1 MPPIPSSSVNLRL
14 GHFARQ
20 GLGVLFLLGGILRS
34 KSVPAMPRHSLIEY
48 LVESFK
54 HGRDLAFVQRSGYRT
69 VRWSYRDV
77 AGVASQ
83 FAREL
88 ESRGIE
94 PGDRVLLQGHNSA
107 EWVAAFFGC
116 ILRGAVA
123 VPLDPGA
130 TADFAGRVAQQ
141 AGAKLVV
148 SAGKIA
154 QTGEQ
159 RPAMTLDSL
168 RDTVSSHSPEPYASP
183 PLDRKSIAQ
192 IIFTSGATAEPK
204 GVVISHGNIL
214 ANLEPLEAAMQPYLK
229 WEGLVHPLR
238 FLDLVPLSHV
248 FGQFMGVWVPPLLGA
263 TVIFQDSLNPA
274 EIISTIRRERVS
286 VLIAVPRVLEALQG
300 KIERDLEAAGSLEAF
315 RKNFASSA
323 TEKFLRRMWRFRKI
337 HRRFGWK
344 FWAVISGGATLNP
357 GTELFW
363 GRIGFAA
370 IQGYG
375 MTETTSLVSV
385 NHPFRIG
392 RGSIGKILEGREVK
406 LDANGE
412 ILVRGEN
419 IAAGYWDDNAI
430 RPMAA
435 EGADAGWF
443 RTGDLGVLDA
453 AGNLYFKGRKKNV
466 IVTPAGMNVYPEDL
480 EAALR
485 REPEI
490 KDCVVVGIERGGNA
504 EPCPVLL
511 LRDDLKV
518 KQARFAAGMIDRVNQ
533 SLAEYQKMRSWF
545 LWPEADFPRTA
556 TGKPKLAEIRAA
568 VEAQWGTGKSAA
580 TRPAA
585 TGGIAELIAR
595 MQDRVQDKDNGV
607 KSSANLESD
616 LHLSSLDRVEL
627 LGALEDRYQV
637 DLNETQFTSARTVGE
652 LESLV
657 RESSAVRSEF
667 TFPRWAQRW
676 PVTWIR
682 AFFYYLLTWPAT
694 HLMAHPRVFGREN
707 LRGVKGPVL
716 VISNHVIYLDVG
728 FVLAALPM
736 RLRHRLAVAMG
747 GERLAELRRP
757 PGDQFFLRRWLQRIN
772 YLLVV
777 SLFNVFPLPKKSGFR
792 ESFRFAG
799 ELADG
804 GWSILVF
811 PEGELTPDGKLQAF
825 RGGIGLLAENLKL
838 PVVPVRIDGAYEI
851 REAHTLF
858 NRPGRIQIH
867 IGKPVEF
874 DAGTDPQEI
883 VRVLERRTA
892 ELGQGP
898 EEEKTA
904 KAHRP

>member
-1 MPPIPSSSVNLRL
+1 MR
-14 GHFARQ
+14 
-20 GLGVLFLLGGILRS
+20 
-34 KSVPAMPRHSLIEY
+34 RHSLIEY
-48 LVESFK
+48 LGESFR
-54 HGRDLAFVQRSGYRT
+54 HGHDVAFVQRSGYRT

-77 AGVASQ
+77 AGVAAQ

-88 ESRGIE
+88 ENRKIE
-94 PGDRVLLQGHNSA
+94 PGDRVLLWGHNSA
-107 EWVAAFFGC
+107 EWIAALFGC
-116 ILRGAVA
+116 LMRGTVV
-123 VPLDPGA
+123 VPLDQGA
-130 TADFAGRVAQQ
+130 TADFAERVAQQ
-141 AGAKLVV
+141 AGAKLLVT
-148 SAGKIA
+148 ARENA
-154 QTGEQ
+154 RAGEQ
-159 RPAMTLDSL
+159 RPTITLDSL
-168 RDTVSSHSPEPYASP
+168 REAVSRHSPEPYASP

-229 WEGLVHPLR
+229 WERLVHPLR
-238 FLDLVPLSHV
+238 FLDLVPLSHI

-263 TVIFQDSLNPA
+263 TVIFQDALNPA
-274 EIISTIRRERVS
+274 EIISTIRHERVS
-286 VLIAVPRVLEALQG
+286 ALIAVPRVLEALRG
-300 KIERDLEAAGSLEAF
+300 KIERDLEAAGTLETF
-315 RKNFASSA
+315 QKDFDRSA
-323 TEKFLRRMWRFRKI
+323 NENFLRRMWRFREI

-344 FWAVISGGATLNP
+344 FWAVISGGATLDAE
-357 GTELFW
+357 TELFW

-419 IAAGYWDDNAI
+419 IAAGYWEGSGI

-435 EGADAGWF
+435 EGEDAGWF
-443 RTGDLGVLDA
+443 RTGDLGALDA
-453 AGNLYFKGRKKNV
+453 EGNLYFKGRRKSV

-480 EAALR
+480 EARLR

-504 EPCPVLL
+504 EPCAVLL
-511 LRDDLKV
+511 MRDGQKMKLPD
-518 KQARFAAGMIDRVNQ
+518 RAAEIVTRVNQ

-545 LWPEADFPRTA
+545 LWSETDFPRTA

-568 VEAQWGTGKSAA
+568 VHAQWETGNAAACRPGT
-580 TRPAA
+580 
-585 TGGIAELIAR
+585 TGGIAELIAQMQGR
-595 MQDRVQDKDNGV
+595 MQGPMQGPIQGKGKEVE
-607 KSSANLESD
+607 SSANLEND

-637 DLNETQFTSARTVGE
+637 DLNETRFTSARTVGE

-657 RESSAVRSEF
+657 RESSTVRSEF
-667 TFPRWAQRW
+667 TFSRWAQRW

-716 VISNHVIYLDVG
+716 VICNHVIYLDVG
-728 FVLAALPM
+728 FVLAALPL

-747 GERLAELRRP
+747 GERLAEMRQP
-757 PGDQFFLRRWLQRIN
+757 PGEWFFLRRWLHCMN
-772 YLLVV
+772 YFLVV
-777 SLFNVFPLPKKSGFR
+777 SLFNVFPLPKSSGFR

-799 ELADG
+799 ELADR

-825 RGGIGLLAENLKL
+825 RGGIGLLTDNLKL
-838 PVVPVRIDGAYEI
+838 PVVPMRIDGAYEI
-851 REAHTLF
+851 REAHRLF

-874 DAGTDPQEI
+874 PAAPDPQEI
-883 VRVLERRTA
+883 VHNLEQRVA
-892 ELGQGP
+892 ELG
-898 EEEKTA
+898 E
-904 KAHRP
+904 